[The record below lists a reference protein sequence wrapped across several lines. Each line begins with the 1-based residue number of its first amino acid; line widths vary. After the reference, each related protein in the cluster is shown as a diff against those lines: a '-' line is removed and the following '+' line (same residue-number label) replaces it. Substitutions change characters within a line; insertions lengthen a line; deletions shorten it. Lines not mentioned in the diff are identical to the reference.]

1 MNDELQRQGANV
13 SLWEATA
20 TFDPLQPLTAAT
32 EADVC
37 VVGAGIAGMT
47 VAYLLAREGRS
58 VVVLDERPVGSGMTG
73 RTTAHLVNALDD
85 RYFDL
90 ERYHG
95 SEGARLAA
103 ESHTAAIDKIN
114 EIVDLEKIDCDFA
127 RVDGFLFAPPGGSM
141 EELDR
146 ELEACLR
153 AGLQVKHVPKV
164 PLDSF
169 DSGPAILFPNQ
180 GQFHPL
186 KYLRG
191 LQRAILAHGGKIFT
205 GNRAVEFEGGDN
217 AKVTTQDRHVVR
229 STSIVVATNTPV
241 NDRYAIHTKQA
252 PYTTYVAVF
261 ECKRGTIPQILFW
274 DTAETAEKEKQSG
287 VIPYHYVRT
296 APGGED
302 VDLLIVGG
310 SDHKTGQADDFADRY
325 NWLEE
330 WTRKRFDV
338 GEIRYRWSGQVMEPT
353 DGLAFIGRN
362 PMDKDNVYI
371 ATGDSGNGM
380 THGTIAGMLIVDL
393 INGRENP
400 WAKLYDPSR
409 KSLRAIAEFA
419 KENINVA
426 ERFGDYVT
434 PSDVDSEDKIPRG
447 SGALIREGLT
457 KVAVYRDEEGAV
469 HRRSAICP
477 HLKCIVQWNG
487 NEKNWDCPCHGSR
500 FDCTG
505 HVINGPAISDLEPI
519 EE

>member
-1 MNDELQRQGANV
+1 VNAASECEGNV

-20 TFDPLQPLTAAT
+20 SYRPLAPLTRDVSG
-32 EADVC
+32 DVC
-37 VVGAGIAGMT
+37 IVGAGIAGMT
-47 VAYLLAREGRS
+47 IAYLLAREGKS

-73 RTTAHLVNALDD
+73 RTTAHLVTPLDD

-103 ESHTAAIDKIN
+103 DSHGAAIDKVN
-114 EIVDLEKIDCDFA
+114 EIVDLEKIECDFA

-153 AGLQVKHVPKV
+153 AGLQVKHVLKA

-169 DSGPAILFPNQ
+169 DSGAAIMFPNQ
-180 GQFHPL
+180 AQFHPL

-191 LQRAILAHGGKIFT
+191 IERAVLANGGKIFT
-205 GNRAVEFEGGDN
+205 GNRAVEFEGGEN
-217 AKVTTQDRHVVR
+217 AKVTTQNRHVIR
-229 STSIVVATNTPV
+229 STSIVVATNSPV

-252 PYTTYVAVF
+252 PYTTYVSAF
-261 ECKRGTIPQILFW
+261 EFKRGTIPQILLW
-274 DTAETAEKEKQSG
+274 DTAETAEKEKQKLG
-287 VIPYHYVRT
+287 PIAYHYIRT
-296 APGGED
+296 APGNDD

-310 SDHKTGQADDFADRY
+310 SDHKTGQADDFAERY
-325 NWLEE
+325 QWLED
-330 WTRKRFDV
+330 WTRGRFNV
-338 GEIRYRWSGQVMEPT
+338 GEVRYRWSGQVMEPT
-353 DGLAFIGRN
+353 DGIAFIGRN

-400 WAKLYDPSR
+400 WAKLYDPTR
-409 KSLRAIAEFA
+409 KSLRALADFA
-419 KENINVA
+419 VENINVA

-434 PSDVDSEDKIPRG
+434 PSDVNSEEEIPRG

-457 KVAVYRDEEGAV
+457 KVAVYRDEEGAI

-487 NEKNWDCPCHGSR
+487 NEKTWDCPCHGSR
-500 FDCTG
+500 FDCRG
-505 HVINGPAISDLEPI
+505 RVVNGPAISDLE
-519 EE
+519 EVE

>member
-1 MNDELQRQGANV
+1 MNEEGQRQGANI
-13 SLWEATA
+13 SLWEDTA
-20 TFDPLQPLTAAT
+20 TFDPLEPLTHDVS
-32 EADVC
+32 ADVC

-47 VAYLLAREGRS
+47 TAYLLAREGKS

-103 ESHTAAIDKIN
+103 ESHTAAIDKIA
-114 EIVDLEKIDCDFA
+114 EIVDLEKIECDFA

-146 ELEACLR
+146 ELEAALR
-153 AGLQVKHVPKV
+153 AGIAVKHMPKA
-164 PLDSF
+164 PIDSF
-169 DSGPAILFPNQ
+169 DTGPAIMFPGQ
-180 GQFHPL
+180 AQFHPL

-191 LQRAILAHGGKIFT
+191 LQRAVLANGGKIFT
-205 GNRAVEFEGGDN
+205 GSRAVEFEGGDD

-241 NDRYAIHTKQA
+241 NDRYSIHTKQA
-252 PYTTYVAVF
+252 PYTTYVVVF
-261 ECKRGTIPQILFW
+261 EFKRGTIPQILLW

-296 APGGED
+296 APGNDD
-302 VDLLIVGG
+302 VDLLVVGG
-310 SDHKTGQADDFADRY
+310 SDHKSGQANDFADRY
-325 NWLEE
+325 AWLDE
-330 WTRKRFDV
+330 WTRERFKV
-338 GEIRYRWSGQVMEPT
+338 GEVRYRWSGQVMEPT

-362 PMDKDNVYI
+362 PADKDNVYI

-400 WAKLYDPSR
+400 WTKVYDPSR
-409 KSLRAIAEFA
+409 KSLRALSEFA

-426 ERFGDYVT
+426 ERFGDYIT
-434 PSDVDSEDKIPRG
+434 GSDVESEEEIAWG
-447 SGALIREGLT
+447 SGALIREGLL
-457 KVAVYRDEEGAV
+457 KVAVYRDDDGVV
-469 HRRSAICP
+469 HRRSAVCP

-487 NEKNWDCPCHGSR
+487 NEKTWDCPCHGSR
-500 FDCTG
+500 FDCLG
-505 HVINGPAISDLEPI
+505 RVINGPAISDLETI